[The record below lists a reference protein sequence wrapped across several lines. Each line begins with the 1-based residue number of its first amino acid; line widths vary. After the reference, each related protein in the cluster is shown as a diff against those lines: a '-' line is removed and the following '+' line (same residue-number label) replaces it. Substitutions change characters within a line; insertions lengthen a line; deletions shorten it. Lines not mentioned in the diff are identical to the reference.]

1 MIGEMLDILVH
12 RSKFKYFKK
21 GGSDLISSLPASDE
35 DEFAAVMA
43 RGTNGLLGFNVS
55 PAARSILNALL
66 CECYCL
72 DGPDTIFH
80 PGERPEGGMPD
91 YFFKDKGGA
100 FNGLLVEHERYVLS
114 LKKYNIISRHKHIE
128 VPLPSMLA
136 EFMRDGGRLENEL
149 YKHLLSSCEY
159 FGILQ
164 HSEEH
169 GWGAFDLIS
178 HDIDYFLNRLERL
191 VGDHGRLVFIE
202 NMRDMPCW

>member
-1 MIGEMLDILVH
+1 MLDILVH

-21 GGSDLISSLPASDE
+21 GGSNLISSLPASDE

-43 RGTNGLLGFNVS
+43 RGVNGRLGFNVS
-55 PAARSILNALL
+55 SMARSILNALL
-66 CECYCL
+66 YECYCL
-72 DGPDTIFH
+72 DTPDTIFH
-80 PGERPEGGMPD
+80 PGERREGGMPD

-100 FNGLLVEHERYVLS
+100 FNALLVEHERYVLNA
-114 LKKYNIISRHKHIE
+114 KKYNIISRHKHIE
-128 VPLPSMLA
+128 APQPSMLA
-136 EFMRDGGRLENEL
+136 ELMRDGGNLENKL

-178 HDIDYFLNRLERL
+178 RDMDDFLDRLERL
-191 VGDHGRLVFIE
+191 VGDDGRLVFIE